1 MYTQLHLFPITELCN
16 FGLDL
21 STTVGLRLELETM
34 PLTVTNLAR
43 ACGLSRST
51 VLYYEAMG
59 LLKPGRRSAGNY
71 RIYAESDLERLRQI
85 CIYRGAGLKLADI
98 RSILGA
104 ARSDAA
110 AVLKRRLVELSGE
123 IEKLR
128 DHQRAIARLL
138 KDTDQLRR
146 FSVVTKDKWVAVMR
160 AAGFTDDDMHRWH
173 AQFEET
179 APREHQEFLEF
190 LHIPPEEV
198 QSIREWSRKAA
209 AGS

>member
-1 MYTQLHLFPITELCN
+1 
-16 FGLDL
+16 
-21 STTVGLRLELETM
+21 M

-59 LLKPGRRSAGNY
+59 LLKPARRSTGNY
-71 RIYAESDLERLRQI
+71 RLYGEKDLQRLRQI
-85 CIYRGAGLKLADI
+85 CIYRGAGLKLGHI
-98 RSILGA
+98 RSILDEAPSGA
-104 ARSDAA
+104 AGI
-110 AVLKRRLVELSGE
+110 LKRRLVELSGE
-123 IEKLR
+123 IERLR

-146 FSVVTKDKWVAVMR
+146 FPMVTKEKWVEVMR

-173 AQFEET
+173 AQFEKS

-198 QSIREWSRKAA
+198 QSIRDWSRKAE
-209 AGS
+209 AGG